1 VISYDRAQVRG
12 CADLLAQCL
21 SAGCYVLVGRTFTGA
36 GAHLSGP
43 ALSNLSAHVGAVQGV
58 QARVGVDLI
67 APDPASPSLT
77 GHHPAEPDDDNSEAA
92 KGPPI

>member
-1 VISYDRAQVRG
+1 
-12 CADLLAQCL
+12 
-21 SAGCYVLVGRTFTGA
+21 
-36 GAHLSGP
+36 
-43 ALSNLSAHVGAVQGV
+43 LSNLSAHVGAVQGV